1 MVTERVRQITSFV
14 VTLAVI
20 AVGVRVYGPYATRWH
35 AASPRPEAVKALLP
49 SPEIRQDVTL
59 TFPAHEIVVRFACAN
74 DDSEAL
80 HRLAMLRALSGSED
94 MQAMVAIH
102 ETASSPKYAI
112 IALLSNDAV
121 VATREAHKLLST
133 GSDAM
138 KSSWVVVTRAQ
149 VDSWKEQTRVLRAL
163 YRTVANPDAGHSP
176 ASLAVLRDIH
186 AVAKHYSI
194 PFRLFAEVG
203 GRDHDYM
210 DSQGL
215 IEDAQWRDVPRLD
228 ELVIAR
234 MPGRILAI
242 PKSVDSWKLT
252 EQAIQYAHLMCI
264 RDGLKALE
272 GLPAHLQPPR
282 EPTDDLPIGTV
293 ITYGGRLLRDL
304 LDLCHGSPECAVAA
318 LVTDSADVAVR
329 FDVGVRRTAL
339 YARRTLNH
347 IGAISRSMI
356 RQKYVPRR

>member
-1 MVTERVRQITSFV
+1 MVTERARPILLFI

-20 AVGVRVYGPYATRWH
+20 AVGVRVFVPYAARWRV
-35 AASPRPEAVKALLP
+35 APARPQAVRALLP
-49 SPEIRQDVTL
+49 SPDIRQHVAL

-74 DDSEAL
+74 DDPEAL
-80 HRLAMLRALSGSED
+80 HRLTKLQALSGRED
-94 MQAMVAIH
+94 MQAMVGIR
-102 ETASSPKYAI
+102 ETASSPKYDV
-112 IALLSNDAV
+112 IALLSNDALA
-121 VATREAHKLLST
+121 ATLEVHDLQAAE
-133 GSDAM
+133 SDSM
-138 KSSWVVVTRAQ
+138 KSSWAVVTRAQ
-149 VDSWKEQTRVLRAL
+149 VNLWKEQTRLLWAL
-163 YRTVANPDAGHSP
+163 YRTVAPPDAGRSP
-176 ASLAVLRDIH
+176 ASLAVLGDIH

-215 IEDAQWRDVPRLD
+215 IEDARWRDVPRLD
-228 ELVIAR
+228 ELVIAK

-242 PKSVDSWKLT
+242 PKTVDSWKLT
-252 EQAIQYAHLMCI
+252 EQAIQYAHLMCT

-272 GLPAHLQPPR
+272 GLPVHLQPPR

-304 LDLCHGSPECAVAA
+304 LDLCHGSPECAMGA

-329 FDVGVRRTAL
+329 LDVGVRRTAL
-339 YARRTLNH
+339 YARRTLHH

-356 RQKYVPRR
+356 VHKYVPRR